1 MPAAGV
7 EARAE
12 HHVGQALL
20 QRCQQRRPV
29 PGVVLEIGVLHEHEG
44 GRHLGEAATHGRTL
58 PPVAGL
64 PVQVAV
70 NVTGTPGTGAALDD
84 VTVHTG
90 APAAG
95 CAAGMLAEQNAIG
108 RATLPLPSST

>member
-1 MPAAGV
+1 MSV
-7 EARAE
+7 RTK
-12 HHVGQALL
+12 
-20 QRCQQRRPV
+20 
-29 PGVVLEIGVLHEHEG
+29 
-44 GRHLGEAATHGRTL
+44 EAATVSRASL
-58 PPVAGL
+58 PLPDWLRSYQSAWLRLDVVAGLTAAAIVIPKAMAYATIAGL